1 MVRRIKVTRQGLTSC
16 PSCSA
21 HIKLAASVSETT
33 CPFCNTALSVTASG
47 NTSSLLGSLA
57 SSVMAGRSSLIV
69 ASLLSLGGVA
79 ACSSDSGNTG
89 NGDVV
94 QDVGDINIQPLYGA
108 PADIVMDEGPP
119 PSDVPDQPL
128 YGAVPTDTGAPPVDA
143 ADDAGTDDADAEP
156 PIQALYGAP
165 ADPGKKA

>member
-1 MVRRIKVTRQGLTSC
+1 MVRRIKVTRHGLTNC

-21 HIKLAASVSETT
+21 HIKLASVVTETT
-33 CPFCNTALSVTASG
+33 CPFCNTALSVAASG
-47 NTSSLLGSLA
+47 NASGLLRSLA

-79 ACSSDSGNTG
+79 ACESNSGNNG
-89 NGDVV
+89 NGDV
-94 QDVGDINIQPLYGA
+94 
-108 PADIVMDEGPP
+108 VMDEGPP

-128 YGAVPTDTGAPPVDA
+128 YGAVPDDVGPPMDA
-143 ADDAGTDDADAEP
+143 ATDDADAEP
-156 PIQALYGAP
+156 PAQALYGAP